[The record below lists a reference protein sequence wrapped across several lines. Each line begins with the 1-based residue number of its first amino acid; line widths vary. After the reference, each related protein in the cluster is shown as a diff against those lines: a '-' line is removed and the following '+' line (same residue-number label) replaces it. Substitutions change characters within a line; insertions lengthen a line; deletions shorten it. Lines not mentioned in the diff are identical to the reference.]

1 MRLTVR
7 SVAVGAAVV
16 AGVVYAGPGWV
27 TWGQTPPQS
36 VPSDRTLVYVGTYT
50 TGKSTSKG
58 IYAFELQTPEATLRP
73 LGLVAETVNPS
84 YFDIDEARRLLFA
97 VNEVGEL
104 NGEKT
109 GGVSA
114 FSIDRATGRLTFL
127 NQRASKGTA
136 PCFLRLD
143 KSGRH
148 ALVANYGS
156 GSIAVLPIGADGRLG
171 DASSVVQHTGSSV
184 HPQRQRGPHAHCLVL
199 DPANRFAFACDLGLD
214 KVLIYRFDAA
224 TGTLTPNDPAFASV
238 EPGAGPRAMAFR
250 PDGRFAYLGN
260 EMQSTVTAFS
270 YDANAGR
277 LTEIQTISTLPADF
291 SDNNSIAEVAVH
303 PSGKYLYV
311 SNRGH
316 NSVAV
321 FAIDPEKGT
330 LTFVAHQSTGGRTPR
345 HFGIDPSGRFLIAA
359 NQQSD
364 TLVPHSIDPGTGQLK
379 AATPA
384 TAPTPVYV
392 AFLPPPEIAR

>member
-1 MRLTVR
+1 MRAW

-16 AGVVYAGPGWV
+16 VGVVYAAPGRV
-27 TWGQTPPQS
+27 ARGQTPRQT
-36 VPSDRTLVYVGTYT
+36 VPSDQILVYVGTYT
-50 TGKSTSKG
+50 TGKSTSQG
-58 IYAFELQTPEATLRP
+58 IYAFELRPADLTLHPR
-73 LGLVAETVNPS
+73 GVAAETVNPS
-84 YFDIDEARRLLFA
+84 YLDIDHAGTRLFA

-114 FSIDRATGRLTFL
+114 FSIDRGTGKLTFV

-156 GSIAVLPIGADGRLG
+156 GSIAVLPVGPDGRLG

-224 TGTLTPNDPAFASV
+224 AGTLTPNDPAFAAV
-238 EPGAGPRAMAFR
+238 KPGAGPRAMAFR
-250 PDGRFAYLGN
+250 PDARFAYLGN
-260 EMQSTVTAFS
+260 EMQSTVTAFR
-270 YDANAGR
+270 YEPQAGR
-277 LTEIQTISTLPADF
+277 LTEIQTISTVPPDF
-291 SDNNSIAEVAVH
+291 SENNSIAEVAVH
-303 PSGKYLYV
+303 PSGRYLYV

-316 NSVAV
+316 NSIAA
-321 FAIDPEKGT
+321 FAIDSDEGT
-330 LTFVAHQSTGGRTPR
+330 LSLVTHQSTGGRTPR
-345 HFGIDPSGRFLIAA
+345 HFGIDPSGRFLVAG

-364 TLVPHSIDPGTGQLK
+364 TLVPYSIDAATGRLK
-379 AATPA
+379 AASPVA
-384 TAPTPVYV
+384 VPTPVYV
-392 AFLPPPEIAR
+392 AFLPPPQLAR